1 GLFQRPPGARQRGG
15 IAVPA
20 RHTRHFLGA
29 GGSLRGVSRPAG
41 VFRSGVREH
50 FRRVPARQIRRCRPP
65 GAIVVAGRPA
75 LEFVLRHRGLLGDVS
90 IVHLAVDK
98 AYLEAHPTPP
108 GVTGVPI
115 VYDFAGTIELALR
128 LHPRTRRV
136 VVVTGSSASDRSFEA
151 QVRSG
156 VTHLRGMPPVEYVT
170 ALPTAAVLARLRE
183 LGDGDVV
190 FTTGYFGDGTGRV
203 FVPRDTAAVMAAESG
218 APLYGPFATFIG
230 TGAVGGRMGSYVDI
244 GRLAG
249 QTVKEL
255 LAGTPLAALK
265 MPASVP

>member
-1 GLFQRPPGARQRGG
+1 
-15 IAVPA
+15 
-20 RHTRHFLGA
+20 
-29 GGSLRGVSRPAG
+29 
-41 VFRSGVREH
+41 
-50 FRRVPARQIRRCRPP
+50 RPP

-75 LEFVLRHRGLLGDVS
+75 LEFVLRHRGLLGDVP

-108 GVTGVPI
+108 GVTG
-115 VYDFAGTIELALR
+115 
-128 LHPRTRRV
+128 
-136 VVVTGSSASDRSFEA
+136 
-151 QVRSG
+151 
-156 VTHLRGMPPVEYVT
+156 LRGMPPVEYVT